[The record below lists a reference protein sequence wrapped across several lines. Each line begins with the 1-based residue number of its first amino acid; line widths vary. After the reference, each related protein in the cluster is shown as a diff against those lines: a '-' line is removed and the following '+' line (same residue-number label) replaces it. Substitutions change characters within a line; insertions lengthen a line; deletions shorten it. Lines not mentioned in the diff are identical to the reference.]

1 MKVLIHACP
10 ARMWYVSE
18 YLVPELTC
26 QGVERIEIYND
37 ARQLG
42 NLRACIDSMERL
54 RTDGDTWH
62 LQDDVLPASDFAE
75 RAQALENFSGVICGF
90 VNEVGGPNAN
100 LTGLQSALDMWYSFP
115 CIRIPDCMARQF
127 AAWAKAGGD
136 GGTTAR
142 DLIRRNVGDDWFFRR
157 FYESYYASTP
167 ILHCKPCLVQ
177 HVDHLLGGSLCSPWR
192 GYYTPAAYW
201 NEPEREA
208 ALKEW
213 ISARVNH

>member
-75 RAQALENFSGVICGF
+75 RAQELESFSGVICGF

-127 AAWAKAGGD
+127 AAWVKAGGD

-157 FYESYYASTP
+157 FLSFPSRQESTF
-167 ILHCKPCLVQ
+167 KFGFVCLLTFIGYCFFVLSPSSGRKYQRDAVQ
-177 HVDHLLGGSLCSPWR
+177 EETYGFP
-192 GYYTPAAYW
+192 
-201 NEPEREA
+201 
-208 ALKEW
+208 
-213 ISARVNH
+213 